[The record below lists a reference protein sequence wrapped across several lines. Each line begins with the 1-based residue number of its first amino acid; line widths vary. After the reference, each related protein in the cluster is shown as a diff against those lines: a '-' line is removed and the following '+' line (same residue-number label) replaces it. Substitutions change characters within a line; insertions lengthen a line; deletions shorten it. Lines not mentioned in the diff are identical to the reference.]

1 MLFELS
7 FNNKILF
14 LLVFPIFFQFEPFL
28 NMQYIKPENDFVLF
42 RIFNLYLSRLFFIL
56 LLLIFKYNTTEHSK
70 SKKNKKSKNG
80 LIEDNKEN
88 DADLKTEN
96 IGYLNDEI
104 KKNKFKQSRNNILF
118 LLSLSGLEFI
128 ANLINY
134 NQDSIHRE
142 I

>member
-56 LLLIFKYNTTEHSK
+56 LFLIFKYNTTEHS
-70 SKKNKKSKNG
+70 NKKK
-80 LIEDNKEN
+80 
-88 DADLKTEN
+88 
-96 IGYLNDEI
+96 
-104 KKNKFKQSRNNILF
+104 
-118 LLSLSGLEFI
+118 
-128 ANLINY
+128 
-134 NQDSIHRE
+134 
-142 I
+142 

>member
-1 MLFELS
+1 
-7 FNNKILF
+7 
-14 LLVFPIFFQFEPFL
+14 
-28 NMQYIKPENDFVLF
+28 MQYIKHEYDFALF

-96 IGYLNDEI
+96 I
-104 KKNKFKQSRNNILF
+104 
-118 LLSLSGLEFI
+118 
-128 ANLINY
+128 
-134 NQDSIHRE
+134 
-142 I
+142 

>member
-56 LLLIFKYNTTEHSK
+56 LFLIFKYNTTEHSK

-128 ANLINY
+128 ANLINFY
-134 NQDSIHRE
+134 I
-142 I
+142 